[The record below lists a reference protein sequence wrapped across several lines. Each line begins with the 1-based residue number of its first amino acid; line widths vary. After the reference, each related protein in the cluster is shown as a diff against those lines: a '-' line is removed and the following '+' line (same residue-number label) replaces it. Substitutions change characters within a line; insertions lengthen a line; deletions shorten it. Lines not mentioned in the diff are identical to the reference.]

1 MDVVI
6 LVYEYIVN
14 LVQLLTFNILQVISL
29 GRREVPF
36 EGDGIEKV
44 EQKIIDFDNMDN
56 FQNEFKGVH
65 KVRKN
70 ES

>member
-1 MDVVI
+1 MP
-6 LVYEYIVN
+6 L
-14 LVQLLTFNILQVISL
+14 
-29 GRREVPF
+29 

-65 KVRKN
+65 KVRRIRVEYYIIISVARLEFDIPLSLN
-70 ES
+70 IF